1 MMKWGI
7 EASAGASVTGT
18 CTDGWDAANVRISND
33 GGSTWNLL
41 T

>member
-18 CTDGWDAANVRISND
+18 CTDGWDAANGRIPND
-33 GGSTWNLL
+33 GGSTLNLL